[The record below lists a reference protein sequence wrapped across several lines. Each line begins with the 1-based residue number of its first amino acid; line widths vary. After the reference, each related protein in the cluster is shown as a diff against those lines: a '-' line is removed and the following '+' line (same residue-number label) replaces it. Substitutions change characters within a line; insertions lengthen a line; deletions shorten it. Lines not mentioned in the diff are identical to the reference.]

1 MARIYA
7 ERVYG
12 PYHDYDS
19 YRHHKHKFPLQ
30 IEADRGPLFA
40 KLLVVAAQI
49 SWAHGKVDEALEELC
64 NAIELDADCKEAKA
78 LQSQYKI
85 RKDQL
90 NAREAVRQQARDRQA
105 QRVAEKATDY
115 VDTYEY
121 PQDWDPEA
129 WQREKDLEVSVAP
142 LYGW

>member
-40 KLLVVAAQI
+40 KLLVIAAHI
-49 SWAHGKVDEALEELC
+49 SYAHGKVDEALDELF
-64 NAIELDADCKEAKA
+64 NAIQLDAECEEAKA
-78 LQSQYKI
+78 VQSQYHI

-90 NAREAVRQQARDRQA
+90 NVRDAVRQQARDRQA
-105 QRVAEKATDY
+105 QRMAEEVTDN

-121 PQDWDPEA
+121 PQDWDTEA
-129 WQREKDLEVSVAP
+129 WQREKDLAVSVAP